1 MSLMGIDIGTTSSKA
16 MVFSLEGDLL
26 TAHSEQY
33 PLITNEHRHCV
44 LNPRE
49 VWSAVKA
56 CIHSC
61 STETARRDPVSA
73 LAVSSQG
80 EAVIPLDRRGA
91 VLAHA
96 PISADAR
103 GEEFLSEAAANPGA
117 EYLFR
122 TTGQIIDPIHTLFKI
137 LWWKKYTPE
146 LYRRTWKFLT
156 FDGFALMK
164 MGLPPIMEP
173 TMAARTM
180 CFDIPRGCWSE
191 TIHRSFGLDKNKM
204 PELIERGRPAG
215 TIEASIARELGFTAR
230 VSAVPGGHDQPC
242 GALGAGI
249 HHSGVVY
256 SIGTTECLTFVT
268 QAPRNESPRKS
279 PPAALPGP
287 PAHLH
292 SSLPAAPLA
301 SPVPPRPSA
310 PAAPTGS
317 PYPRTSAPAAP
328 PGPPVPP
335 RPSAPPQPSLEPPP
349 RFPVYPHVLE
359 GHQVTL
365 AGSLT
370 GGALFSWLR
379 DKVIRHP
386 DPDFLF
392 NVEKQMNNR
401 HTTEVI
407 FLAHL
412 AGSGLHYANP
422 ESRGIIHGLNLNT
435 GLEDILKAAQEGIT
449 FEQYLCF
456 TALEEHLGEPGD
468 IVAAGGG
475 TNSPNW
481 MQVKADIFQR
491 PIRTPALPDASVLGA
506 ALLAG
511 LGSGAFTAPRAA
523 IDAMTG
529 SGKTY
534 YPQTDMAA
542 YYSEKLE
549 RYNTLYTKNNEEA
562 GGLTA

>member
-33 PLITNEHRHCV
+33 PLITNEHRRCV

-56 CIHSC
+56 CIRSC
-61 STETARRDPVSA
+61 SAETARRDPVSA

-80 EAVIPLDRRGA
+80 EAVIPLDRRGT

-164 MGLPPIMEP
+164 MGLPPLMEP

-215 TIEASIARELGFTAR
+215 TIDPSIARELGFTAR

-268 QAPRNESPRKS
+268 QAPRNESP
-279 PPAALPGP
+279 PAA
-287 PAHLH
+287 
-292 SSLPAAPLA
+292 
-301 SPVPPRPSA
+301 SP
-310 PAAPTGS
+310 
-317 PYPRTSAPAAP
+317 
-328 PGPPVPP
+328 
-335 RPSAPPQPSLEPPP
+335 EPPP